1 MGRPVTLKE
10 AADSLKVN
18 VKTLRRAISRGDLPV
33 TTVDTPRPGTYIVD
47 LDTVHRLFDQAGQG
61 KRRPGPRPNPLDG
74 VEEEVRA
81 LRQAVEEQTRVIQDQ
96 AAKTASIEAELHE
109 TKAALVHAMEQLQ
122 KALPAPPAPVKRG
135 FRWPWAKD

>member
-1 MGRPVTLKE
+1 MGDLVTLKE
-10 AADSLKVN
+10 AAKAAGVN
-18 VKTLRRAISRGDLPV
+18 VKTLRRSIQRGTLEV
-33 TTVDTPRPGTYIVD
+33 SKVDIPRPGTYMVD
-47 LDTVHRLFDQAGQG
+47 LDAVHRLYG
-61 KRRPGPRPNPLDG
+61 KASERTAAKAVAERPIDG
-74 VEEEVRA
+74 VKAEIKA